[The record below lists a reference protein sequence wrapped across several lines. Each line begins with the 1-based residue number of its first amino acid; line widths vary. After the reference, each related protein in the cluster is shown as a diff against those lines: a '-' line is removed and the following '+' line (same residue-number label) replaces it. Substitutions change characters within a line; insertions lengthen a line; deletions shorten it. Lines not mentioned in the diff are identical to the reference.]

1 MTQWTAAGP
10 EDGDDVE
17 DGSGVWNS
25 LLGARWFE
33 VRDSLLGTR
42 AGKELGCRYENFMFL
57 G

>member
-42 AGKELGCRYENFMFL
+42 EGK
-57 G
+57 